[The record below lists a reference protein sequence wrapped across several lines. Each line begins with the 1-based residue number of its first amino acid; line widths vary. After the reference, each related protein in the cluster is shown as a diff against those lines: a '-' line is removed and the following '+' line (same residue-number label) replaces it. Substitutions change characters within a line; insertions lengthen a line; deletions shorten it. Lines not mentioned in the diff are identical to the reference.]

1 MLFKNDY
8 VDKMNFNE
16 IKIVKQNLLKTNLI
30 NNYDEIISISENKED
45 IVYPVQFKDY
55 KATLSETKSYI
66 SRYSQL
72 YSRNRW
78 GF

>member
-16 IKIVKQNLLKTNLI
+16 IKKIVKQNLLKTNLI

-66 SRYSQL
+66 SRYSN
-72 YSRNRW
+72 YT
-78 GF
+78 